1 MAWQRKIPFGYQ
13 MRGGVIECHPREASA
28 VQNIFT
34 QYLAGASY
42 LAIAKEMVRQGVHYH
57 QRTAE
62 WNKNMV
68 KRILENG
75 KYLGMDPY
83 PRIVQDEDFYAAR
96 LLRTDKNTYALC
108 PAQVEPVRGKVV
120 CGVCGARMVR
130 DTKSHGQRR
139 WRCQGPECG
148 QVVRIEDEALYE
160 MVYQR
165 LRDLVEDLELLTPTP
180 TPQVEMSADARRIQN
195 ELNLALNRSAGDV
208 EYIKMLAFAAATEQY
223 AALPDPTPGHKLEA
237 LKERLKSGG
246 IDTDILNDLLKSAV
260 QAIRIISNQEIEFL
274 LVNNRVL
281 KCKGKEVSNL

>member
-13 MRGGVIECHPREASA
+13 MRGGVIECHPREAQA

-42 LAIAKEMVRQGVHYH
+42 LAIAKEMARRGVHYH
-57 QRTAE
+57 QCTAE

-68 KRILENG
+68 KRILEND
-75 KYLGMDPY
+75 KYLGMNPY
-83 PRIVQDEDFYAAR
+83 PRIIQDEDFYAVR

-108 PAQVEPVRGKVV
+108 PAQLEPVRGKVV
-120 CGVCGARMVR
+120 CGACGARMTW

-148 QVVRIEDEALYE
+148 QVVRIGDEALCE
-160 MVYQR
+160 MVDQLLYQ
-165 LRDLVEDLELLTPTP
+165 VAQKPELLTHLPAHGT
-180 TPQVEMSADARRIQN
+180 ELDADARRIQN

-208 EYIKMLAFAAATEQY
+208 GYIKMLAFAAAAERY
-223 AALPDPTPGHKLEA
+223 AALPDPVPGHKLET
-237 LKERLKSGG
+237 LKERLKLGR

-260 QAIRIISNQEIEFL
+260 QAIRIISNQEIELL

-281 KCKGKEVSNL
+281 KCKGKEISNL

>member
-1 MAWQRKIPFGYQ
+1 MPPKRGFSGSKYFHTISGGSLLFSNRKGDGQ
-13 MRGGVIECHPREASA
+13 A
-28 VQNIFT
+28 
-34 QYLAGASY
+34 
-42 LAIAKEMVRQGVHYH
+42 GVHYH

-68 KRILENG
+68 KRILENS

-223 AALPDPTPGHKLEA
+223 AALPDSTPGHKLEA
-237 LKERLKSGG
+237 LKERLKSEG
-246 IDTDILNDLLKSAV
+246 IDMDILNDLLKSAV
-260 QAIRIISNQEIEFL
+260 QVIRIISNQEIEFL

-281 KCKGKEVSNL
+281 KCKGKEESNL